1 MRRGS
6 EGSGEGEGLSS
17 LRAFAHSSSLHGISH
32 VFAYGAVSLRRVLWG
47 GFFLGSLGLL
57 LLVCA
62 ERVAYF
68 LTYPHVT
75 KLDEVAARN
84 LTFPAI
90 TICNLNEFRFSK
102 ITRND
107 MYHVGELLALLN
119 ERYEI
124 SNPQLAEP
132 HVLAA
137 LRDKANF
144 KNFKAKPFSMAEF
157 YNRTGHDLAD
167 MLLQCSFR
175 GTGCTAR
182 NFTVI
187 FTRLGKC
194 YTFNP
199 GGPGRE
205 VLTTLQGG
213 SGNGLELMLNVQQEE
228 YLPVWGDTDETSFEV
243 GVKVQI
249 HSQDEPPFIDQLGFG
264 VAPGFQTF
272 VSCQQ
277 QRLVYL
283 PPPWGDC
290 KATPIESD
298 FFTNYSLTACR
309 LDCETRYLAENCNC
323 RMVHMPGNAN
333 VCTPE
338 QYKECADPA
347 LDFLVTKD
355 SEYCAC
361 RTPCAMVRYGKELS
375 MVKIPSKAS
384 AKYLAKKFNKTEQ
397 YIADNVLVLDIFFEA
412 LNYEMIEQKKA
423 YEVAG
428 LLGDIGGQMGLFI
441 GASLLTILEIFDYLY
456 EVSPPRPPPARGS
469 RAGDPD
475 LPPPGVPGQTP
486 QPVQGEEAEPAERQ
500 RHPGAPGGP
509 GQPHG
514 PAPTQVHVGGQPE
527 PPGAGTGGAGLS
539 LPRGRW
545 GSLGAPQG
553 QRGGAGP
560 SPADLPHSLQ
570 TPCILCR
577 PPPFPADIPHP
588 HQPPQT
594 LVPGYPCPDTL
605 SRAGVPSLPS
615 GTQWGRRGGPHGGH
629 GRGQP
634 GSRPKGR
641 VLGHPGEHK
650 GRGHGAEPP
659 GRQGT
664 GGTGGSGS

>member
-277 QRLVYL
+277 QRPDRVPPGLRDAL
-283 PPPWGDC
+283 PGRELQLPHGAHAGQC
-290 KATPIESD
+290 Q
-298 FFTNYSLTACR
+298 R
-309 LDCETRYLAENCNC
+309 LY
-323 RMVHMPGNAN
+323 PGA
-333 VCTPE
+333 V
-338 QYKECADPA
+338 QG
-347 LDFLVTKD
+347 
-355 SEYCAC
+355 
-361 RTPCAMVRYGKELS
+361 VRR
-375 MVKIPSKAS
+375 PR
-384 AKYLAKKFNKTEQ
+384 
-397 YIADNVLVLDIFFEA
+397 
-412 LNYEMIEQKKA
+412 
-423 YEVAG
+423 AG
-428 LLGDIGGQMGLFI
+428 LPGDEGQRVLRVPHALRHGALRQGALHGEDPQQGLGQVPGQEVQQDGAVHCGQCAGPGHLLRGTELRDDRAEEGVRGDIGGQMGLFI

-456 EVSPPRPPPARGS
+456 EVFRDKLLSLYKEKKRSPRSDGGTLSAWPPLPGPTPRLGVAPNLLPRHPALGSPPGPPAEPSPPPR
-469 RAGDPD
+469 R
-475 LPPPGVPGQTP
+475 
-486 QPVQGEEAEPAERQ
+486 
-500 RHPGAPGGP
+500 PGGWGDTP
-509 GQPHG
+509 G
-514 PAPTQVHVGGQPE
+514 
-527 PPGAGTGGAGLS
+527 
-539 LPRGRW
+539 PRG
-545 GSLGAPQG
+545 GLQA
-553 QRGGAGP
+553 
-560 SPADLPHSLQ
+560 SP
-570 TPCILCR
+570 TP
-577 PPPFPADIPHP
+577 
-588 HQPPQT
+588 
-594 LVPGYPCPDTL
+594 
-605 SRAGVPSLPS
+605 
-615 GTQWGRRGGPHGGH
+615 
-629 GRGQP
+629 
-634 GSRPKGR
+634 
-641 VLGHPGEHK
+641 
-650 GRGHGAEPP
+650 
-659 GRQGT
+659 
-664 GGTGGSGS
+664 

>member
-456 EVSPPRPPPARGS
+456 EVFRDKLLSLYKEKKRSPRSDGGTLEHPAVPGSPPAPRPPRYMWAAS
-469 RAGDPD
+469 RAPRGWHGGCGAVTPRGEMGVRGG
-475 LPPPGVPGQTP
+475 LPRASTGVRGRSLQTP
-486 QPVQGEEAEPAERQ
+486 AFPAN
-500 RHPGAPGGP
+500 
-509 GQPHG
+509 
-514 PAPTQVHVGGQPE
+514 
-527 PPGAGTGGAGLS
+527 L
-539 LPRGRW
+539 L
-545 GSLGAPQG
+545 
-553 QRGGAGP
+553 
-560 SPADLPHSLQ
+560 HSLQ
-570 TPCILCR
+570 T
-577 PPPFPADIPHP
+577 PPFPADIPHP
-588 HQPPQT
+588 HHPAQH
-594 LVPGYPCPDTL
+594 LVPGSL
-605 SRAGVPSLPS
+605 SRAGVPQPQPPL
-615 GTQWGRRGGPHGGH
+615 GGAVGQEGGPLGDTGGASPA
-629 GRGQP
+629 P
-634 GSRPKGR
+634 GW
-641 VLGHPGEHK
+641 PG
-650 GRGHGAEPP
+650 GIPCQSGG
-659 GRQGT
+659 GT
-664 GGTGGSGS
+664 GEGARGRAPQQAGPGAGGGSGS

>member
-1 MRRGS
+1 MRAGS
-6 EGSGEGEGLSS
+6 EGSAEAEPLSS
-17 LRAFAHSSSLHGISH
+17 LQAFANSSSLHGISH
-32 VFAYGAVSLRRVLWG
+32 IFAYGSVSLRRVLWSV
-47 GFFLGSLGLL
+47 FFLGSLGLL

-75 KLDEVAARN
+75 KLDEVAVPN

-119 ERYEI
+119 DRYEI

-132 HVLAA
+132 DVLAA

-175 GTGCTAR
+175 GANCTAR
-182 NFTVI
+182 NFTVALGQPADLAGFFPSKSYDLGAFLQRAGHPIRDMLLRCRFRGQDCGPENFTAI

-194 YTFNP
+194 YTFNSGEP
-199 GGPGRE
+199 GTE
-205 VLTTLQGG
+205 LLTTLQGG
-213 SGNGLELMLNVQQEE
+213 AGNGLELMLNIQQEE
-228 YLPVWGDTDETSFEV
+228 YLPVWGDTDETSYEA

-249 HSQDEPPFIDQLGFG
+249 HSQEEPPFIDQLGFG

-298 FFTNYSLTACR
+298 FFANYSITACR

-347 LDFLVTKD
+347 LDFLVKKD

-361 RTPCAMVRYGKELS
+361 RTPCDMVRYGKELS

-397 YIADNVLVLDIFFEA
+397 YIAENVLVLDIFFEA
-412 LNYEMIEQKKA
+412 LNYETIEQKKA

-456 EVSPPRPPPARGS
+456 EVFRDKLLSLYKDKRRTQRSDSSTLEHPA
-469 RAGDPD
+469 
-475 LPPPGVPGQTP
+475 VPGS
-486 QPVQGEEAEPAERQ
+486 PA
-500 RHPGAPGGP
+500 
-509 GQPHG
+509 
-514 PAPTQVHVGGQPE
+514 
-527 PPGAGTGGAGLS
+527 LS
-539 LPRGRW
+539 LPPGPR
-545 GSLGAPQG
+545 APATACAAT
-553 QRGGAGP
+553 RTVSA
-560 SPADLPHSLQ
+560 SPR
-570 TPCILCR
+570 TCY
-577 PPPFPADIPHP
+577 
-588 HQPPQT
+588 
-594 LVPGYPCPDTL
+594 LVTRL
-605 SRAGVPSLPS
+605 
-615 GTQWGRRGGPHGGH
+615 
-629 GRGQP
+629 
-634 GSRPKGR
+634 
-641 VLGHPGEHK
+641 
-650 GRGHGAEPP
+650 
-659 GRQGT
+659 
-664 GGTGGSGS
+664 

>member
-1 MRRGS
+1 MRAGS

-47 GFFLGSLGLL
+47 AFFLGSLGLL

-75 KLDEVAARN
+75 KLDEVAAHN

-119 ERYEI
+119 DRYEI

-175 GTGCTAR
+175 GANCTAR

-194 YTFNP
+194 YTFNS

-213 SGNGLELMLNVQQEE
+213 AGNGLELMLNVQQEE
-228 YLPVWGDTDETSFEV
+228 YLPVWGDTDETSYEA

-249 HSQDEPPFIDQLGFG
+249 HSQEEPPFIDQLGFG

-290 KATPIESD
+290 KATPIESE
-298 FFTNYSLTACR
+298 FFTNYSITACR

-347 LDFLVTKD
+347 LDFLVKKD

-384 AKYLAKKFNKTEQ
+384 ARYLAKKFNKTEQ

-456 EVSPPRPPPARGS
+456 EVFRDKLLSFYKEKRRTPRSDSSTLEHPAVPGSPAVP
-469 RAGDPD
+469 
-475 LPPPGVPGQTP
+475 LPPGPRAPVPPCAATRT
-486 QPVQGEEAEPAERQ
+486 VSA
-500 RHPGAPGGP
+500 
-509 GQPHG
+509 
-514 PAPTQVHVGGQPE
+514 
-527 PPGAGTGGAGLS
+527 S
-539 LPRGRW
+539 PR
-545 GSLGAPQG
+545 
-553 QRGGAGP
+553 
-560 SPADLPHSLQ
+560 
-570 TPCILCR
+570 TCY
-577 PPPFPADIPHP
+577 
-588 HQPPQT
+588 
-594 LVPGYPCPDTL
+594 LVTRL
-605 SRAGVPSLPS
+605 
-615 GTQWGRRGGPHGGH
+615 
-629 GRGQP
+629 
-634 GSRPKGR
+634 
-641 VLGHPGEHK
+641 
-650 GRGHGAEPP
+650 
-659 GRQGT
+659 
-664 GGTGGSGS
+664 

>member
-1 MRRGS
+1 MRAGAEGGR
-6 EGSGEGEGLSS
+6 EGSGLSS

-47 GFFLGSLGLL
+47 AFFLGSLGLL

-75 KLDEVAARN
+75 KLDEVAAHN

-119 ERYEI
+119 DRYEI

-175 GTGCTAR
+175 GANCTAR
-182 NFTVI
+182 NFTVVESRGLIFPTVTLCNYNCSQLTPSDLFWLGQLLAVGREDFPPVCGHWGRPPNLAGFFPSKSHDLGAFHQRAWHPIHEMLLRCCLRAQDCGPQNFTAI

-194 YTFNP
+194 YTFNS

-213 SGNGLELMLNVQQEE
+213 AGNGLELMLNVQQEE
-228 YLPVWGDTDETSFEV
+228 YLPVWGDTDETSYEA

-249 HSQDEPPFIDQLGFG
+249 HSQEEPPFIDQLGFG

-298 FFTNYSLTACR
+298 FFTNYSITACR

-323 RMVHMPGNAN
+323 RMVHMPGDAN

-347 LDFLVTKD
+347 LDFLVKKD

-384 AKYLAKKFNKTEQ
+384 ARYLAKKFNKTEQ

-456 EVSPPRPPPARGS
+456 EVFRYKLLSFYKEKKRAPRS
-469 RAGDPD
+469 DSSTL
-475 LPPPGVPGQTP
+475 LPPIPRA
-486 QPVQGEEAEPAERQ
+486 PV
-500 RHPGAPGGP
+500 HPCA
-509 GQPHG
+509 
-514 PAPTQVHVGGQPE
+514 ATRTVS
-527 PPGAGTGGAGLS
+527 AS
-539 LPRGRW
+539 PR
-545 GSLGAPQG
+545 
-553 QRGGAGP
+553 
-560 SPADLPHSLQ
+560 
-570 TPCILCR
+570 TCY
-577 PPPFPADIPHP
+577 
-588 HQPPQT
+588 
-594 LVPGYPCPDTL
+594 LVTRL
-605 SRAGVPSLPS
+605 
-615 GTQWGRRGGPHGGH
+615 
-629 GRGQP
+629 
-634 GSRPKGR
+634 
-641 VLGHPGEHK
+641 
-650 GRGHGAEPP
+650 
-659 GRQGT
+659 
-664 GGTGGSGS
+664 

>member
-1 MRRGS
+1 
-6 EGSGEGEGLSS
+6 
-17 LRAFAHSSSLHGISH
+17 
-32 VFAYGAVSLRRVLWG
+32 
-47 GFFLGSLGLL
+47 
-57 LLVCA
+57 
-62 ERVAYF
+62 
-68 LTYPHVT
+68 
-75 KLDEVAARN
+75 
-84 LTFPAI
+84 
-90 TICNLNEFRFSK
+90 
-102 ITRND
+102 

-175 GTGCTAR
+175 GANCTAR

-194 YTFNP
+194 YTFNS

-213 SGNGLELMLNVQQEE
+213 AGNGLELMLNVQQEE
-228 YLPVWGDTDETSFEV
+228 YLPVWGDTDETSYEA

-272 VSCQQ
+272 
-277 QRLVYL
+277 LVYL

-298 FFTNYSLTACR
+298 FFTNYSITACR

-347 LDFLVTKD
+347 LDFLVKKD

-384 AKYLAKKFNKTEQ
+384 ARYLARKFNKTEQ

-456 EVSPPRPPPARGS
+456 EVFRDKLLSFYKEKRRSP
-469 RAGDPD
+469 RAA
-475 LPPPGVPGQTP
+475 LEHPGVPGSP
-486 QPVQGEEAEPAERQ
+486 PP
-500 RHPGAPGGP
+500 PL
-509 GQPHG
+509 
-514 PAPTQVHVGGQPE
+514 
-527 PPGAGTGGAGLS
+527 PPG
-539 LPRGRW
+539 PRAAATPRAAARTV
-545 GSLGAPQG
+545 SA
-553 QRGGAGP
+553 
-560 SPADLPHSLQ
+560 SPR
-570 TPCILCR
+570 TCY
-577 PPPFPADIPHP
+577 
-588 HQPPQT
+588 
-594 LVPGYPCPDTL
+594 LVTRL
-605 SRAGVPSLPS
+605 
-615 GTQWGRRGGPHGGH
+615 
-629 GRGQP
+629 
-634 GSRPKGR
+634 
-641 VLGHPGEHK
+641 
-650 GRGHGAEPP
+650 
-659 GRQGT
+659 
-664 GGTGGSGS
+664 

>member
-1 MRRGS
+1 MRSGS
-6 EGSGEGEGLSS
+6 EGSGEGEGFSS

-47 GFFLGSLGLL
+47 AFFLGSLGLL

-75 KLDEVAARN
+75 KLDEVAAHN

-119 ERYEI
+119 DRYEI

-157 YNRTGHDLAD
+157 YNRTGHDLSD

-175 GTGCTAR
+175 GVNCTAR

-194 YTFNP
+194 YTFNS

-213 SGNGLELMLNVQQEE
+213 AGNGLELMLNVQQEE
-228 YLPVWGDTDETSFEV
+228 YLPVWGDTDETSYEA

-249 HSQDEPPFIDQLGFG
+249 HSQEEPPFIDQLGFG

-298 FFTNYSLTACR
+298 FFTNYSITACR

-347 LDFLVTKD
+347 LDFLVKKD
-355 SEYCAC
+355 SDYCAC

-384 AKYLAKKFNKTEQ
+384 ARYLAKKFNKTEQ

-456 EVSPPRPPPARGS
+456 EVFRDKLLSFYKEKKKTPRSDSSTLEHPAVPGSPAVP
-469 RAGDPD
+469 
-475 LPPPGVPGQTP
+475 LPPGPRVP
-486 QPVQGEEAEPAERQ
+486 V
-500 RHPGAPGGP
+500 
-509 GQPHG
+509 
-514 PAPTQVHVGGQPE
+514 
-527 PPGAGTGGAGLS
+527 PPCAATRTVS
-539 LPRGRW
+539 
-545 GSLGAPQG
+545 
-553 QRGGAGP
+553 P
-560 SPADLPHSLQ
+560 SPR
-570 TPCILCR
+570 TCY
-577 PPPFPADIPHP
+577 
-588 HQPPQT
+588 
-594 LVPGYPCPDTL
+594 LVTRL
-605 SRAGVPSLPS
+605 
-615 GTQWGRRGGPHGGH
+615 
-629 GRGQP
+629 
-634 GSRPKGR
+634 
-641 VLGHPGEHK
+641 
-650 GRGHGAEPP
+650 
-659 GRQGT
+659 
-664 GGTGGSGS
+664 

>member
-1 MRRGS
+1 MRGGS

-47 GFFLGSLGLL
+47 AFFLGSLGLL

-75 KLDEVAARN
+75 KLDEVAAHN

-119 ERYEI
+119 DRYEI

-175 GTGCTAR
+175 GANCTAR

-194 YTFNP
+194 YTFNS

-213 SGNGLELMLNVQQEE
+213 AGNGLELMLNVQQEE
-228 YLPVWGDTDETSFEV
+228 YLPVWGDTDETSYEA

-249 HSQDEPPFIDQLGFG
+249 HSQEEPPFIDQLGFG

-298 FFTNYSLTACR
+298 FFTNYSITACR

-347 LDFLVTKD
+347 LDFLVKKD

-384 AKYLAKKFNKTEQ
+384 ARYLAKKFNKTEQ

-423 YEVAG
+423 YEATS
-428 LLGDIGGQMGLFI
+428 GGRWGSSSAP
-441 GASLLTILEIFDYLY
+441 AS
-456 EVSPPRPPPARGS
+456 SPSWRSSTTCTRCSGTNCSASTRRRG
-469 RAGDPD
+469 G
-475 LPPPGVPGQTP
+475 
-486 QPVQGEEAEPAERQ
+486 
-500 RHPGAPGGP
+500 
-509 GQPHG
+509 
-514 PAPTQVHVGGQPE
+514 
-527 PPGAGTGGAGLS
+527 PPGATAAPWS
-539 LPRGRW
+539 LPRGRA
-545 GSLGAPQG
+545 APPCRCL
-553 QRGGAGP
+553 RGPERP
-560 SPADLPHSLQ
+560 SPPALPPGQSQL
-570 TPCILCR
+570 R
-577 PPPFPADIPHP
+577 PE
-588 HQPPQT
+588 
-594 LVPGYPCPDTL
+594 
-605 SRAGVPSLPS
+605 RATSS
-615 GTQWGRRGGPHGGH
+615 
-629 GRGQP
+629 P
-634 GSRPKGR
+634 GSRR
-641 VLGHPGEHK
+641 L
-650 GRGHGAEPP
+650 
-659 GRQGT
+659 
-664 GGTGGSGS
+664 

>member
-1 MRRGS
+1 MRAGS
-6 EGSGEGEGLSS
+6 EGSAEAEPLSS
-17 LRAFAHSSSLHGISH
+17 LQAFANSSSLHGISH
-32 VFAYGAVSLRRVLWG
+32 IFAYGSVSLRRVLWSV
-47 GFFLGSLGLL
+47 FFLGSLGLL

-75 KLDEVAARN
+75 KLDEVAVPN

-119 ERYEI
+119 DRYEI

-132 HVLAA
+132 DVLAA

-175 GTGCTAR
+175 GANCTAR

-194 YTFNP
+194 YTFNSGEP
-199 GGPGRE
+199 GTE
-205 VLTTLQGG
+205 LLTTLQGG
-213 SGNGLELMLNVQQEE
+213 AGNGLELMLNIQQEE
-228 YLPVWGDTDETSFEV
+228 YLPVWGDTDETSYEA

-249 HSQDEPPFIDQLGFG
+249 HSQEEPPFIDQLGFG

-298 FFTNYSLTACR
+298 FFANYSITACR

-347 LDFLVTKD
+347 LDFLVKKD

-361 RTPCAMVRYGKELS
+361 RTPCDMVRYGKELS

-397 YIADNVLVLDIFFEA
+397 YIAENVLVLDIFFEA
-412 LNYEMIEQKKA
+412 LNYETIEQKKA

-456 EVSPPRPPPARGS
+456 EVFRDKLLSLYKDKRRTQRSDSSTLEHPA
-469 RAGDPD
+469 
-475 LPPPGVPGQTP
+475 VPGS
-486 QPVQGEEAEPAERQ
+486 PA
-500 RHPGAPGGP
+500 
-509 GQPHG
+509 
-514 PAPTQVHVGGQPE
+514 
-527 PPGAGTGGAGLS
+527 LS
-539 LPRGRW
+539 LPPGPRLFLASSPEPVVW
-545 GSLGAPQG
+545 G
-553 QRGGAGP
+553 
-560 SPADLPHSLQ
+560 LPGL
-570 TPCILCR
+570 PRRLCS
-577 PPPFPADIPHP
+577 HP
-588 HQPPQT
+588 H
-594 LVPGYPCPDTL
+594 
-605 SRAGVPSLPS
+605 ASLPS
-615 GTQWGRRGGPHGGH
+615 APSRRGRRASLRERLPQPAQPL
-629 GRGQP
+629 GQSRLRPEHATSSP
-634 GSRPKGR
+634 GSRQ
-641 VLGHPGEHK
+641 L
-650 GRGHGAEPP
+650 
-659 GRQGT
+659 
-664 GGTGGSGS
+664 

>member
-456 EVSPPRPPPARGS
+456 EVFRDKLLSLYKEKKRSPRSDGSTLVTPRAPHSPAPRPGVAPHHPPAHRS
-469 RAGDPD
+469 
-475 LPPPGVPGQTP
+475 LVPPC
-486 QPVQGEEAEPAERQ
+486 AR
-500 RHPGAPGGP
+500 PGAPGGP

-514 PAPTQVHVGGQPE
+514 PAP
-527 PPGAGTGGAGLS
+527 
-539 LPRGRW
+539 
-545 GSLGAPQG
+545 
-553 QRGGAGP
+553 
-560 SPADLPHSLQ
+560 
-570 TPCILCR
+570 
-577 PPPFPADIPHP
+577 
-588 HQPPQT
+588 
-594 LVPGYPCPDTL
+594 
-605 SRAGVPSLPS
+605 
-615 GTQWGRRGGPHGGH
+615 
-629 GRGQP
+629 
-634 GSRPKGR
+634 
-641 VLGHPGEHK
+641 
-650 GRGHGAEPP
+650 
-659 GRQGT
+659 
-664 GGTGGSGS
+664 

>member
-309 LDCETRYLAENCNC
+309 
-323 RMVHMPGNAN
+323 PGPLPVPSTAI
-333 VCTPE
+333 VARLSRVAPTTGQLCPRSIPP
-338 QYKECADPA
+338 PA
-347 LDFLVTKD
+347 VGRGPGGPRPTHAPPDFLVTKD

-469 RAGDPD
+469 
-475 LPPPGVPGQTP
+475 
-486 QPVQGEEAEPAERQ
+486 QGW
-500 RHPGAPGGP
+500 
-509 GQPHG
+509 
-514 PAPTQVHVGGQPE
+514 
-527 PPGAGTGGAGLS
+527 GL
-539 LPRGRW
+539 
-545 GSLGAPQG
+545 
-553 QRGGAGP
+553 
-560 SPADLPHSLQ
+560 
-570 TPCILCR
+570 
-577 PPPFPADIPHP
+577 
-588 HQPPQT
+588 
-594 LVPGYPCPDTL
+594 
-605 SRAGVPSLPS
+605 
-615 GTQWGRRGGPHGGH
+615 
-629 GRGQP
+629 
-634 GSRPKGR
+634 
-641 VLGHPGEHK
+641 
-650 GRGHGAEPP
+650 
-659 GRQGT
+659 
-664 GGTGGSGS
+664 

>member
-347 LDFLVTKD
+347 LAPVSLCPHHCESGSGVPCPLV
-355 SEYCAC
+355 
-361 RTPCAMVRYGKELS
+361 PCPPR
-375 MVKIPSKAS
+375 
-384 AKYLAKKFNKTEQ
+384 
-397 YIADNVLVLDIFFEA
+397 DNVLVLDIFFEA

-456 EVSPPRPPPARGS
+456 EVGARPPWRPCAWSRRVLPLHQPCGPISGGS
-469 RAGDPD
+469 RALGE
-475 LPPPGVPGQTP
+475 PPAPGESCVPG
-486 QPVQGEEAEPAERQ
+486 
-500 RHPGAPGGP
+500 GAPALSSPPDGGP
-509 GQPHG
+509 G
-514 PAPTQVHVGGQPE
+514 GGASPLQL
-527 PPGAGTGGAGLS
+527 GQNLINTGGAAVRGLARAGTPS
-539 LPRGRW
+539 GGPGPRGA
-545 GSLGAPQG
+545 L
-553 QRGGAGP
+553 GGAEVGEVGV
-560 SPADLPHSLQ
+560 LQ
-570 TPCILCR
+570 GL
-577 PPPFPADIPHP
+577 
-588 HQPPQT
+588 
-594 LVPGYPCPDTL
+594 L
-605 SRAGVPSLPS
+605 
-615 GTQWGRRGGPHGGH
+615 RRDALH
-629 GRGQP
+629 RIALEQ
-634 GSRPKGR
+634 
-641 VLGHPGEHK
+641 VL
-650 GRGHGAEPP
+650 
-659 GRQGT
+659 
-664 GGTGGSGS
+664 GGTGG

>member
-1 MRRGS
+1 MRGGS

-157 YNRTGHDLAD
+157 YNRTGHDLAE
-167 MLLQCSFR
+167 MLLQCTFR

-249 HSQDEPPFIDQLGFG
+249 HSQEEPPFIDQLGFG

-456 EVSPPRPPPARGS
+456 EVFRDKLLSLYKEKKRSPRSDSGTLSARPPPLR
-469 RAGDPD
+469 
-475 LPPPGVPGQTP
+475 
-486 QPVQGEEAEPAERQ
+486 
-500 RHPGAPGGP
+500 
-509 GQPHG
+509 G
-514 PAPTQVHVGGQPE
+514 PAPRLGVAPNLLPRHPALG
-527 PPGAGTGGAGLS
+527 PPRDPPRSPARPPAGRGAG
-539 LPRGRW
+539 
-545 GSLGAPQG
+545 GAP
-553 QRGGAGP
+553 P
-560 SPADLPHSLQ
+560 
-570 TPCILCR
+570 
-577 PPPFPADIPHP
+577 
-588 HQPPQT
+588 
-594 LVPGYPCPDTL
+594 
-605 SRAGVPSLPS
+605 
-615 GTQWGRRGGPHGGH
+615 
-629 GRGQP
+629 
-634 GSRPKGR
+634 
-641 VLGHPGEHK
+641 
-650 GRGHGAEPP
+650 GHGAASWSPP
-659 GRQGT
+659 PPEGVSGGWGQGAPPAPLP
-664 GGTGGSGS
+664 

>member
-157 YNRTGHDLAD
+157 YNRTGHDLAE

-228 YLPVWGDTDETSFEV
+228 YLPVWGDTDETSFEA

-456 EVSPPRPPPARGS
+456 EVFRDKLLSLYKEKKRSPRSDGSTLVTPPRPPLPSPQLGGRTSSSPRSPLSRPSVRPSRSTRRS
-469 RAGDPD
+469 RAAPRPRAHPGTWGGATRGPQGWHRECGAVT
-475 LPPPGVPGQTP
+475 PWGEMGVRGGPPGPAWGVRGHFLQTP
-486 QPVQGEEAEPAERQ
+486 
-500 RHPGAPGGP
+500 
-509 GQPHG
+509 
-514 PAPTQVHVGGQPE
+514 
-527 PPGAGTGGAGLS
+527 L
-539 LPRGRW
+539 
-545 GSLGAPQG
+545 
-553 QRGGAGP
+553 
-560 SPADLPHSLQ
+560 HSLQ
-570 TPCILCR
+570 TSFPVDPPIPCR
-577 PPPFPADIPHP
+577 HPHP
-588 HQPPQT
+588 HHTPQH
-594 LVPGYPCPDTL
+594 P
-605 SRAGVPSLPS
+605 
-615 GTQWGRRGGPHGGH
+615 
-629 GRGQP
+629 
-634 GSRPKGR
+634 
-641 VLGHPGEHK
+641 VLGSPLL
-650 GRGHGAEPP
+650 
-659 GRQGT
+659 
-664 GGTGGSGS
+664 